1 MTGIS
6 YNGRKSD
13 GSCDWSGVANVK
25 LMDFELSI
33 SFQVYFPLLSL
44 SLQLICLKNGPTL
57 VLLWDLVIFYVNSL
71 FLLFVFVGSYRYIQY
86 TD

>member
-33 SFQVYFPLLSL
+33 SFS
-44 SLQLICLKNGPTL
+44 G
-57 VLLWDLVIFYVNSL
+57 IFS
-71 FLLFVFVGSYRYIQY
+71 FIITVFAV
-86 TD
+86 DFA